1 MALFFALLCPQEQS
15 GAEIFSIGDLK
26 SEEKKRDMFKNWPL
40 IENPQ
45 DLSNPHETLSKC
57 LLHEVII
64 FTKFHEDRRK
74 IVDFFTD
81 GQFLCLETFFLLT
94 IYTLNL

>member
-57 LLHEVII
+57 LSHEVII
-64 FTKFHEDRRK
+64 FTKFHEGQTK
-74 IVDFFTD
+74 IVNGDFLNVSCF
-81 GQFLCLETFFLLT
+81 FFLGL
-94 IYTLNL
+94 YFKRKP